1 MIRRG
6 CITAGAGALALA
18 FTAGSAAQPA
28 RSSPLTVAPV
38 ETVVVEL
45 FTAQGCGSCPEADRT
60 VEALAGAPNV
70 IALTYGVDYWDY
82 QGWADTFA
90 KPEFVERQRAYQ
102 QALRL
107 RGVYTPQIVVDGRRA
122 VSGVD
127 AGAVGAAVEA
137 AAGHRDFPPEIEF
150 RQTGAHVGIGSGRVP
165 EGGAEVWAVIYQPG
179 PQTVEVGAGDNRG
192 RELRQVNV
200 VKGLQPLGTWRGR
213 ATLFPLPETGPDTA
227 VAVLVQ
233 SRADGRIL
241 AAAAR

>member
-90 KPEFVERQRAYQ
+90 KPE
-102 QALRL
+102 
-107 RGVYTPQIVVDGRRA
+107 
-122 VSGVD
+122 
-127 AGAVGAAVEA
+127 
-137 AAGHRDFPPEIEF
+137 
-150 RQTGAHVGIGSGRVP
+150 
-165 EGGAEVWAVIYQPG
+165 
-179 PQTVEVGAGDNRG
+179 
-192 RELRQVNV
+192 
-200 VKGLQPLGTWRGR
+200 
-213 ATLFPLPETGPDTA
+213 
-227 VAVLVQ
+227 
-233 SRADGRIL
+233 
-241 AAAAR
+241 